1 MELDRI
7 TLKSLRFH
15 GKHGYYDEEREN
27 GNEFEIDLIAKGEFK
42 PSIQK
47 SDLSSTFDYQQAEE
61 VVRNVMEGPSQLLIE
76 TLCTDIGERLFK
88 RFGVVDELIVSVR
101 KLHPPIDTPSKY
113 AEITMTWNR

>member
-27 GNEFEIDLIAKGEFK
+27 GNEFEIDLVAKGDFK
-42 PSIQK
+42 PAIKK
-47 SDLSSTFDYQQAEE
+47 SDLSGTFDYQQAEE
-61 VVRNVMEGPSQLLIE
+61 IVRKVMEGPSQLLIE
-76 TLCTDIGERLFK
+76 TLCTDIGERVF
-88 RFGVVDELIVSVR
+88 RSFGIVEELRVSVR
-101 KLHPPIDTPSKY
+101 KLRPPIDTPSEY